1 MRSDL
6 FWNVLYSKL
15 DFRSTREMRLI
26 VTVRYFAL
34 PVIIEIGT
42 IVARQTILY
51 LNFFLFDENK
61 ISYFF
66 PINSSSES

>member
-34 PVIIEIGT
+34 PVIIEISM
-42 IVARQTILY
+42 IVARRTILY
-51 LNFFLFDENK
+51 LNFFLSDENK